1 MDDRHGPVA
10 QRRSRKLRIAFIA
23 VIPPPSI
30 HTSQAMDPKLNV
42 LVDIFCPP
50 RMDFSAK
57 PGWVLNEDDY
67 PMPA

>member
-1 MDDRHGPVA
+1 
-10 QRRSRKLRIAFIA
+10 

-50 RMDFSAK
+50 RLDFSAK

-67 PMPA
+67 PMPAQSPADKSAA

>member
-1 MDDRHGPVA
+1 M
-10 QRRSRKLRIAFIA
+10 
-23 VIPPPSI
+23 IPPPSI

-57 PGWVLNEDDY
+57 PGWVLNEADY
-67 PMPA
+67 PMPTQAAADKSAA

>member
-1 MDDRHGPVA
+1 
-10 QRRSRKLRIAFIA
+10 